1 MQHSNL
7 MERSVKVPE
16 TMYKSFLVL
25 QNPRKLAVFDLLCR
39 AKGKMATKDIELSLQ
54 EQGTGETLG
63 YIADALRDLEDVK
76 LAKYVD
82 DDSVQIKPIPGKP
95 QSRVGDWK
103 QTFKCYEATEH
114 GQYIHELCRS
124 YDSDRPLANLGSTL
138 DPKRVVESFAKLQKD
153 ELAIMLNR
161 FRDMY
166 LLGAALMSIHYQKH
180 ESATSDYLS
189 RCLDGRLSKDEVE
202 KFLGDYTGPEGL
214 LVATSVDRSIIDRAL
229 IRLGELLAGRNRVRK
244 WLSNASYSLTP
255 EGQRIVGSLADE
267 FYPSELGVNE
277 EYLRPEK
284 IEADDGVL
292 GKAIAERVIIYGA
305 FVGITAYVW
314 FDLFHKLRF
323 NSSDSL
329 GIVFDLISMA
339 LTIFGWSL
347 YMPSRLANLFNR
359 IIYWRKLR
367 KERVVR
373 NSV

>member
-1 MQHSNL
+1 
-7 MERSVKVPE
+7 MERLVKVPE
-16 TMYKSFLVL
+16 TMYKSFLLL

-39 AKGKMATKDIELSLQ
+39 AKGKMATKDVELSLQ
-54 EQGTGETLG
+54 EYGAGETLG

-82 DDSVQIKPIPGKP
+82 DDSVQIKPVPGKP
-95 QSRVGDWK
+95 HSRVGDYK
-103 QTFKCYEATEH
+103 QTFKCYEATDH
-114 GQYIHELCRS
+114 GRYIYELCRS

-180 ESATSDYLS
+180 ESATSHYLS
-189 RCLDGRLSKDEVE
+189 GCLDGRLSKDEIE
-202 KFLGDYTGPEGL
+202 KFLGDYTGPDGL
-214 LVATSVDRSIIDRAL
+214 LVARSVDRSIIDRAL
-229 IRLGELLAGRNRVRK
+229 IRFTELLAGRNRVRK
-244 WLSNASYSLTP
+244 WLSSASYSLTP
-255 EGQRIVGSLADE
+255 EGKRIVASLADE

-292 GKAIAERVIIYGA
+292 GRAIAERVIIFGA
-305 FVGITAYVW
+305 FVTITAYVW

-323 NSSDSL
+323 APSDSV
-329 GIVFDLISMA
+329 GIVVDVISVM
-339 LTIFGWSL
+339 LTILGWSF
-347 YMPSRLANLFNR
+347 YMPSRFANLLIR
-359 IIYWRKLR
+359 IMYWRKLR
-367 KERVVR
+367 KEKGP
-373 NSV
+373 NSA